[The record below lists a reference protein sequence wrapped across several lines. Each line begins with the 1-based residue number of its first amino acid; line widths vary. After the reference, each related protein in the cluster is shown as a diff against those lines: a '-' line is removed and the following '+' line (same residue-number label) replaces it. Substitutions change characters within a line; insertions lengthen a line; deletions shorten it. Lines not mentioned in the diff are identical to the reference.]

1 MKWARGR
8 ALAPR
13 SQAGRLALLLV
24 PERHL
29 ARGVGRRRLSA
40 FVKNPATADW
50 SYGLVNLAIYA
61 VGLGLVAFG
70 SRVAAKRWHAA
81 PAPVN
86 LAR

>member
-1 MKWARGR
+1 LLEEWAG
-8 ALAPR
+8 
-13 SQAGRLALLLV
+13 GDY
-24 PERHL
+24 
-29 ARGVGRRRLSA
+29 SA

-61 VGLGLVAFG
+61 VCLRLVPFG